1 MVNKTNVDIKA
12 AVSLIITENLTAIK
26 NLLRKSANT
35 PSKTGLNIRK
45 RARGKK

>member
-1 MVNKTNVDIKA
+1 MYKLNADIKA
-12 AVSLIITENLTAIK
+12 AVSLIIDEDLSALK
-26 NLLRKSANT
+26 NILKSLANT